1 VEEFAAHWL
10 PLAEAPTAY
19 EVFQNQADG
28 VIKIMFK
35 PWA

>member
-10 PLAEAPTAY
+10 LLAEAPKAY
-19 EVFQNQADG
+19 EVFQNKADG
-28 VIKIMFK
+28 AIKIMLK